1 MGLDQKIFELTN
13 LKKFKKI
20 SEIDVWNKYSIFDFT
35 DGIGIAT
42 MMVQHLPEEYFD
54 KKRLEKDGFRTVKEF
69 RKFHELQG
77 WFETHYKIKNLGK
90 VMLTINNIDKL
101 LSDVDNKKLI
111 RAEGPLY
118 GDHDASNEDFN
129 ELKQTLQSIKDD
141 VKQGRKFFYTCWY

>member
-20 SEIDVWNKYSIFDFT
+20 SEIDVWNKYSKFNFI
-35 DGIGIAT
+35 DGIAFI
-42 MMVQHLPEEYFD
+42 QLESLEQDLFD
-54 KKRLEKDGFRTVKEF
+54 YEKLKKDGFRTVKEF

-77 WFETHYKIKNLGK
+77 WFETHYKIKSLGK

-101 LSDVDNKKLI
+101 LSDIDNKKLI

-118 GDHDASNEDFN
+118 GDHDASNDDFN
-129 ELKQTLQSIKDD
+129 ELKQTLQSIKND